1 MRRVLAIA
9 IALVALI
16 AAGFLWT
23 RDTPVA
29 VAIETAPPA
38 ANADADDDAPLVAP
52 VSNVTPEQREARRFS
67 RYDRDNDAAISRAEY
82 LASRQKAF
90 AKLDADADA
99 DGTLS
104 FDEYA
109 TTTIKKFGTADRDA
123 DGALDAGEFA
133 STAPKRR
140 ETPACDC
147 KP

>member
-9 IALVALI
+9 IALVALV
-16 AAGFLWT
+16 AAGFFWT

-52 VSNVTPEQREARRFS
+52 VSNVTPEQREARRFA
-67 RYDRDNDAAISRAEY
+67 RYDRDKDTSISRSEY

-90 AKLDADADA
+90 AKLDADAD
-99 DGTLS
+99 GKLS

-109 TTTIKKFGTADRDA
+109 TTTIRKFGTADRDA

-147 KP
+147 KL

>member
-29 VAIETAPPA
+29 VAIETPPPA

-52 VSNVTPEQREARRFS
+52 VSDVTPEQREARRFS
-67 RYDRDNDAAISRAEY
+67 RYDRDNDAAISRTEY

-90 AKLDADADA
+90 AKLDADAD
-99 DGTLS
+99 GKLS

-109 TTTIKKFGTADRDA
+109 TITIKKFGTADRDA
-123 DGALDAGEFA
+123 DGTLDAGEFA

-140 ETPACDC
+140 ETPACNC

>member
-38 ANADADDDAPLVAP
+38 ASADADDDAPLVAP
-52 VSNVTPEQREARRFS
+52 ASNVTPEQREARRFS
-67 RYDRDNDAAISRAEY
+67 RYDRDNDAAISRTEY

-90 AKLDADADA
+90 AKLDADAD
-99 DGTLS
+99 GRLS

-109 TTTIKKFGTADRDA
+109 TTTIKKFGTADSDA
-123 DGALDAGEFA
+123 DGTLDAGEFA

>member
-52 VSNVTPEQREARRFS
+52 VSDVTPEQREARRFS
-67 RYDRDNDAAISRAEY
+67 RYDRDNDAAISRTEY

-90 AKLDADADA
+90 AKLDADAD
-99 DGTLS
+99 GKLS

-109 TTTIKKFGTADRDA
+109 TITIKKFGTADRDA
-123 DGALDAGEFA
+123 DGTLDAGEFA

-140 ETPACDC
+140 ETPACNC

>member
-52 VSNVTPEQREARRFS
+52 VSDVTPEQREARRFS
-67 RYDRDNDAAISRAEY
+67 RYDKDNDAAISRTEY

-90 AKLDADADA
+90 AKLDADAD
-99 DGTLS
+99 GKLS

-109 TTTIKKFGTADRDA
+109 TTTIRKFGTADRDA
-123 DGALDAGEFA
+123 DGTLDAGEFA

-140 ETPACDC
+140 ETPACNC

>member
-38 ANADADDDAPLVAP
+38 VNADADDDAPLVAP

-90 AKLDADADA
+90 AKLDADAD
-99 DGTLS
+99 GTLS

>member
-52 VSNVTPEQREARRFS
+52 VSDVTPEQREARRFS
-67 RYDRDNDAAISRAEY
+67 RYDRDNDAAISRTEY

-90 AKLDADADA
+90 AKLDADAD
-99 DGTLS
+99 GKLS

-109 TTTIKKFGTADRDA
+109 TTTIRKFGTADRDA
-123 DGALDAGEFA
+123 DGTLDAGEFA

-140 ETPACDC
+140 ETPACNC

>member
-67 RYDRDNDAAISRAEY
+67 RYDRDNDAAISRTEY

-90 AKLDADADA
+90 AKLDADAD
-99 DGTLS
+99 GKLS

-109 TTTIKKFGTADRDA
+109 TITIKKFSTADRDA
-123 DGALDAGEFA
+123 DGTLDAGEFA

-140 ETPACDC
+140 ETLACNC